1 VLSDNIKNIIVFFI
15 DEYFTAEKKGNELV
29 VTQLLELAGN
39 FGSDLDKFL
48 EFATLGTGIDTYRRE
63 LENVTLMTL
72 HAAKG
77 LEFKCVFIIGC
88 EEGLLPYSLYESQ
101 TCDEDEERR
110 LLYVGM
116 TRAKEFLFLCYADKR
131 FIRGREFHLERSPF
145 LDPIEK
151 ELIELSQ
158 MKERK
163 REKEKFTQPSLFGK
177 DEL

>member
-1 VLSDNIKNIIVFFI
+1 L
-15 DEYFTAEKKGNELV
+15 E
-29 VTQLLELAGN
+29 ELAGN
-39 FGSDLDKFL
+39 FGRDLDRFLKF
-48 EFATLGTGIDTYRRE
+48 AALGTGMDTYRPG

-77 LEFKCVFIIGC
+77 LEFKCVFIVGC
-88 EEGLLPYSLYESQ
+88 EDGLLPYSLYEAQ
-101 TCDEDEERR
+101 TCDQEEERR

-116 TRAKEFLFLCYADKR
+116 TRAKEFLFLCHADKR
-131 FIRGREFHLERSPF
+131 FIRGREFCLKRSPF

-163 REKEKFTQPSLFGK
+163 QKEREPIQRSLFGVEK
-177 DEL
+177 